1 MRTLFPTMPGLA
13 RIALAAA
20 ALAIVAACTEPV
32 ATDYREKYPVSAYP
46 TSVVLGVHVAGAH
59 IAFADDEETRFNA
72 LVAGY
77 LDRGHAPITVSAP
90 RQARS
95 AAGVPPG
102 AEAVR
107 ARLIAAGVP
116 PRDIQV
122 ALTEQGSAD
131 VVTVS
136 YERYEA
142 VLPTCGDW
150 TSAPSY
156 DPYND
161 VSSNFGCA
169 LQRDIGLMAADPADL
184 VRARPAAPADAQNA
198 ARVIQR
204 YRTGAPTWGVPNPPQ
219 SSGNSENPAAGQ

>member
-1 MRTLFPTMPGLA
+1 MAIYRPTMPGLV
-13 RIALAAA
+13 RLTLAAA
-20 ALAIVAACTEPV
+20 ALAIVSGCTEPV
-32 ATDYREKYPVSAYP
+32 ATDYREKYPLSAYP
-46 TSVVLGVHVAGAH
+46 TTVVAGVHVVGSR
-59 IAFADDEETRFNA
+59 IAFANDEETRFNA

-90 RQARS
+90 RAARS
-95 AAGVPPG
+95 AG

-122 ALTEQGSAD
+122 ALTEQGSSD
-131 VVTVS
+131 IVTVT

-150 TSAPSY
+150 SSPPGY
-156 DPYND
+156 NPYND

-184 VRARPAAPADAQNA
+184 VHARQAAPVDAQNA
-198 ARVIQR
+198 SRVIQR
-204 YRTGAPTWGVPNPPQ
+204 YRAGAPTWGTPNPPQ
-219 SSGNSENPAAGQ
+219 AYGNSENQSAGQ